1 MSKRFV
7 IKPTDEV
14 VSEAESWLGFRDND
28 PVRIETDELYHLI
41 HGADNVLMLEAQA
54 SGEKRMA
61 AAIEAL
67 TEQAQQVA
75 PLFDF
80 NTGDTYLLQVVVG
93 VDTHLQMEE
102 FAAVSD
108 MISSLQKKADITW
121 GFSYNDS
128 NGDAVILRLA
138 VNNLQPVLKK

>member
-1 MSKRFV
+1 MSKRFI

-41 HGADNVLMLEAQA
+41 HGADNVLMLEAEA

-61 AAIEAL
+61 AAIDAIM
-67 TEQAQQVA
+67 EQAQQVA

-80 NTGDTYLLQVVVG
+80 NTGDTYLLQVVDG
-93 VDTHLQMEE
+93 ADAPLQMEE
-102 FAAVSD
+102 IAAVTN
-108 MISSLQKKADITW
+108 MITSLQKKADITW
-121 GFSYNDS
+121 GFSHNDS
-128 NGDAVILRLA
+128 NGGAVILRLA
-138 VNNLQPVLKK
+138 VNNLGSILHK

>member
-1 MSKRFV
+1 MSKCFV

-41 HGADNVLMLEAQA
+41 HGADNVLMLETEA

-67 TEQAQQVA
+67 KGQAHEVA

-121 GFSYNDS
+121 GFSHNDC
-128 NGDAVILRLA
+128 NGGAVILRLA